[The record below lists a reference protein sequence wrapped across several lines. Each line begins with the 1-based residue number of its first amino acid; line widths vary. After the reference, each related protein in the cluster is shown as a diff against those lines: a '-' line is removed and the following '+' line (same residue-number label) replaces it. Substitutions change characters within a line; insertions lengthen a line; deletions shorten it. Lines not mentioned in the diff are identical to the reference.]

1 MHCRI
6 ADTEEDPFNSP
17 KGDFGAVFREMFTVE
32 KTKCPF
38 DLEHV
43 TMPPGKKNFP
53 FHSHGAL
60 WEMYYVISGSAKMRT
75 DEETVELNA
84 GDGYLCRPG
93 LAHQI
98 INDTEQDF
106 VYLVISND
114 PPYDACYY
122 PDSGKLLPRGQK
134 LWDPMPEKNVFWQ
147 PNEPATY
154 FTGEE

>member
-60 WEMYYVISGSAKMRT
+60 
-75 DEETVELNA
+75 
-84 GDGYLCRPG
+84 
-93 LAHQI
+93 
-98 INDTEQDF
+98 
-106 VYLVISND
+106 
-114 PPYDACYY
+114 
-122 PDSGKLLPRGQK
+122 
-134 LWDPMPEKNVFWQ
+134 
-147 PNEPATY
+147 
-154 FTGEE
+154 